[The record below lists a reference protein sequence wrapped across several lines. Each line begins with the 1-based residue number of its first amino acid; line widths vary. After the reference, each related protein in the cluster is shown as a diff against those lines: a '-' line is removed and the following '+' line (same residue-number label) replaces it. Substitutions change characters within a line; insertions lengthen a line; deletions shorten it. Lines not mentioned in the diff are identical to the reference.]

1 MRRKLIATGF
11 RLIHASRL
19 DRLMAPLTQGLGA
32 ILMFHH
38 VRPWRA
44 RAFAPNRLLEIRPEF
59 FEAVIVTLRR
69 RQFDIVSLDEALAR
83 LAEPRRGARPFAV
96 LTFDDGY
103 RDNREHALPILE
115 RHEAPFT
122 LYVATGFA
130 ERRAR
135 LWWLELER
143 ALERADTIDIEIEG
157 ERINLPARTAVEK
170 AAGFAAL
177 YQRLRRGREETLL
190 ATIGELAARHAVDG
204 RALVEEEC
212 MSFDEIAA
220 MAAGPLCTIGAHTL
234 THPMLAKHDAAFVRE
249 ELGRSR
255 DEIAARLGRP
265 VSHVAYPVGDPTS
278 AGPREFAIAR
288 EVGFASGVTTRPGM
302 IFAEHGA
309 HRTALP
315 RLSINGLWQD
325 VGYVEQLLSG
335 VPFALWNGGRR
346 LNVA

>member
-1 MRRKLIATGF
+1 
-11 RLIHASRL
+11 
-19 DRLMAPLTQGLGA
+19 
-32 ILMFHH
+32 
-38 VRPWRA
+38 
-44 RAFAPNRLLEIRPEF
+44 
-59 FEAVIVTLRR
+59 
-69 RQFDIVSLDEALAR
+69 
-83 LAEPRRGARPFAV
+83 
-96 LTFDDGY
+96 
-103 RDNREHALPILE
+103 
-115 RHEAPFT
+115 
-122 LYVATGFA
+122 
-130 ERRAR
+130 
-135 LWWLELER
+135 
-143 ALERADTIDIEIEG
+143 
-157 ERINLPARTAVEK
+157 
-170 AAGFAAL
+170 
-177 YQRLRRGREETLL
+177 
-190 ATIGELAARHAVDG
+190 
-204 RALVEEEC
+204 
-212 MSFDEIAA
+212 
-220 MAAGPLCTIGAHTL
+220 LCTIGAHTL